1 MSRAS
6 TNRLTAKIHEQA
18 AEIARLTV
26 FENALDECI
35 ESRDVAYK
43 RIEKLEQLTA
53 MIASRSHICS
63 GRDCVGMWIEE
74 TGSLLRCNTCEQF
87 RIAIADMEQT

>member
-1 MSRAS
+1 MSDNIVERLTNAAS
-6 TNRLTAKIHEQA
+6 HAINRDLLLTAKD
-18 AEIARLTV
+18 
-26 FENALDECI
+26 ALEAKD
-35 ESRDVAYK
+35 K